1 MIESV
6 RIRNFK
12 SLLDVPLTLGQLT
25 CLVGMNGAGKSTVLQ
40 AFDFLSQM
48 FVGGIDDWL
57 KLRDWS
63 AADLHCKLGG
73 KSNVVFDVAY
83 IASNG
88 EHLTWTGVF
97 NRQLM
102 RCSTEVVQVELDG
115 DGYVAFHSNGR
126 SYLVRRMPRD
136 EGDPGRIA
144 FEHQGSVL
152 SALKADEVPAC
163 VQEFV
168 QAMRAIR
175 SLDLLSPHLLR
186 KRARVVDQDIGPGGE
201 KLSAYLDTIKGED
214 RARLLIL
221 LKQLYPTLVDFKV
234 TALRAGWKKLSIFEQ
249 FGKQKLETD
258 AAHMNDGLLRVLAVL
273 AQTQSDRSLVLL
285 DEIENGINQEV
296 VQPLV
301 EALVASQQQ
310 ILLTTHSPLILNYLS
325 DEVAREGVQFI
336 YKSPAGET
344 RVRPL
349 FKIPRI
355 NDKLLTMGP
364 GDALVDTDLREL
376 TRECV
381 AQDLHDSKAEAL

>member
-1 MIESV
+1 
-6 RIRNFK
+6 
-12 SLLDVPLTLGQLT
+12 
-25 CLVGMNGAGKSTVLQ
+25 
-40 AFDFLSQM
+40 
-48 FVGGIDDWL
+48 
-57 KLRDWS
+57 
-63 AADLHCKLGG
+63 
-73 KSNVVFDVAY
+73 
-83 IASNG
+83 
-88 EHLTWTGVF
+88 
-97 NRQLM
+97 
-102 RCSTEVVQVELDG
+102 
-115 DGYVAFHSNGR
+115 
-126 SYLVRRMPRD
+126 
-136 EGDPGRIA
+136 
-144 FEHQGSVL
+144 
-152 SALKADEVPAC
+152 
-163 VQEFV
+163 
-168 QAMRAIR
+168 
-175 SLDLLSPHLLR
+175 LLR

-214 RARLLIL
+214 RAHLLSL